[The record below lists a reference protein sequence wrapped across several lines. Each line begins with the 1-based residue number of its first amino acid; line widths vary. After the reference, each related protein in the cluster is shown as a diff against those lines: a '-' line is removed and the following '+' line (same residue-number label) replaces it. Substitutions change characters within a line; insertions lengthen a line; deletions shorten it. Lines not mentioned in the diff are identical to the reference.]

1 MAGRRTTIE
10 ELLAAARA
18 QLERLGPREAWDAVR
33 GGAVIVDIRS
43 EVQRERDGVI
53 PGALFHPRNVLEW
66 RADPASPHRD
76 PALAGD
82 PARRVIVICDESYQ
96 SSLAAATLQDLGLA
110 RATDVVGGFRAWRA
124 AGLPVGA
131 APVAGDP
138 IDADDGLGSSPH
150 QEGWQSGRMR
160 RS

>member
-1 MAGRRTTIE
+1 MAGRRTTID

-18 QLERLGPREAWDAVR
+18 RLERLAPREAWDAVR

-66 RADPASPHRD
+66 RADPTSPYRD

-82 PARRVIVICDESYQ
+82 PGRRVIVVCDEGYQ
-96 SSLAAATLQDLGLA
+96 SSLAAATLQDLGFT
-110 RATDVVGGFRAWRA
+110 RATDVVGGFQAWRA
-124 AGLPVGA
+124 AGLPVTGA
-131 APVAGDP
+131 GSRSAPASARGPGD
-138 IDADDGLGSSPH
+138 ARGSTP
-150 QEGWQSGRMR
+150 
-160 RS
+160 